1 MRRLRCFF
9 FTQNHIYFSQF
20 LDTTAMFNFLLRFI
34 PAHLQADIQSKRR
47 AMIIVGT
54 ATFMAGFF
62 FLQVIRAI
70 VTKLLNIQGV
80 GDWTQLAP
88 IPLVASLAMTSIPF
102 LLRKT
107 GSIVLAREI
116 LMSTLVLSITLLA
129 IFTGGASSMFCAM
142 LCFVPLLAI
151 NLHGLRGTWMSLLIC
166 LGIIF
171 IMEGVKQAGISF
183 PQIIPQA
190 AIGLVTTVIA
200 GSMIIV
206 MVVTGAI
213 LEKTQ
218 QDSFAMMEQMR
229 LNAAQQAASDY
240 EQLSAMKAENER
252 VAAENLANIHAQREY
267 LERSVHAMLE
277 ATERLSEGDLTVALT
292 PEREDEIAKMFHGFT
307 GSIRTISQ
315 MLAQIQASVDDTL
328 EAASTISS
336 TSHQMA
342 SGTQSG
348 AAQVQQVASAMQQMT
363 STISENTRQTS
374 LAAFEAAEAHSEA
387 EQGGTAMTNMIQNVR
402 NIGAVVVESAQT
414 VGALGERSEQIGDI
428 VSTIDEIADQTNLL
442 ALNAAIEAARA
453 GEAGR
458 GFAVVADEVRKLAE
472 RTQKATKEIST
483 MIAKIQHEMGDAV
496 KAMARGK
503 ELVDESGS
511 LINATST
518 TFQTIVRKTASV
530 SDVMS
535 QVATASEEQSATS
548 TQIADSMR
556 VLADLI
562 TEASAGNASNV
573 ERVEALL
580 HQANEVDALVS
591 RFRID
596 ENATSKQLPKAHQR
610 LIAL

>member
-1 MRRLRCFF
+1 
-9 FTQNHIYFSQF
+9 
-20 LDTTAMFNFLLRFI
+20 
-34 PAHLQADIQSKRR
+34 
-47 AMIIVGT
+47 
-54 ATFMAGFF
+54 
-62 FLQVIRAI
+62 
-70 VTKLLNIQGV
+70 
-80 GDWTQLAP
+80 
-88 IPLVASLAMTSIPF
+88 
-102 LLRKT
+102 
-107 GSIVLAREI
+107 
-116 LMSTLVLSITLLA
+116 
-129 IFTGGASSMFCAM
+129 
-142 LCFVPLLAI
+142 
-151 NLHGLRGTWMSLLIC
+151 
-166 LGIIF
+166 
-171 IMEGVKQAGISF
+171 
-183 PQIIPQA
+183 
-190 AIGLVTTVIA
+190 
-200 GSMIIV
+200 
-206 MVVTGAI
+206 
-213 LEKTQ
+213 
-218 QDSFAMMEQMR
+218 
-229 LNAAQQAASDY
+229 
-240 EQLSAMKAENER
+240 
-252 VAAENLANIHAQREY
+252 
-267 LERSVHAMLE
+267 
-277 ATERLSEGDLTVALT
+277 
-292 PEREDEIAKMFHGFT
+292 
-307 GSIRTISQ
+307 
-315 MLAQIQASVDDTL
+315 
-328 EAASTISS
+328 
-336 TSHQMA
+336 
-342 SGTQSG
+342 
-348 AAQVQQVASAMQQMT
+348 
-363 STISENTRQTS
+363 
-374 LAAFEAAEAHSEA
+374 
-387 EQGGTAMTNMIQNVR
+387 MTNMIQNVR

-414 VGALGERSEQIGDI
+414 VGALGQRSEQIGDI

>member
-1 MRRLRCFF
+1 MLNFFLR
-9 FTQNHIYFSQF
+9 
-20 LDTTAMFNFLLRFI
+20 AI
-34 PAHLQADIQSKRR
+34 PAHLQEDIQSKRR
-47 AMIIVGT
+47 ALIII
-54 ATFMAGFF
+54 ATSMFMAVFF
-62 FLQVIRAI
+62 ALQVIRAI
-70 VTKLLNIQGV
+70 ATKLLNVQGV
-80 GDWTQLAP
+80 GDWTVVAP
-88 IPLVASLAMTSIPF
+88 IPLVASIILAAIPF
-102 LLRKT
+102 ILRKS
-107 GSIVLAREI
+107 GSIVLVREI
-116 LMSTLVLSITLLA
+116 LLSVLALSITLLA
-129 IFTGGASSMFCAM
+129 VFTGGPNSVFLAM
-142 LCFVPLLAI
+142 LSFIPLLAI
-151 NLHGLRGTWMSLLIC
+151 NLHGLRGTWLSLLVC
-166 LGIIF
+166 VGIVF
-171 IMEGVKQAGISF
+171 VLAGVKQAGIVF
-183 PQIIPQA
+183 PQIIPQEGV
-190 AIGLVTTVIA
+190 GLV
-200 GSMIIV
+200 S
-206 MVVTGAI
+206 MVVAGGMIVIMVGTGAI

-218 QDSFAMMEQMR
+218 QESFAMMEQMR
-229 LNAAQQAASDY
+229 LNAAQQAAADY
-240 EQLSAMKAENER
+240 EKLSAMKAENER
-252 VAAENLANIHAQREY
+252 VAAENLATIHAQREY

-277 ATERLSEGDLTVALT
+277 ATERLSEGDLTVALQG
-292 PEREDEIAKMFHGFT
+292 ERNDEIAKMFHGFT

-315 MLAQIQASVDDTL
+315 MLAQIQASVDDTV
-328 EAASTISS
+328 EAATMISS

-414 VGALGERSEQIGDI
+414 VGALGQRSEQIGDI

-596 ENATSKQLPKAHQR
+596 ADTTRALPKAQQR
-610 LIAL
+610 LISL